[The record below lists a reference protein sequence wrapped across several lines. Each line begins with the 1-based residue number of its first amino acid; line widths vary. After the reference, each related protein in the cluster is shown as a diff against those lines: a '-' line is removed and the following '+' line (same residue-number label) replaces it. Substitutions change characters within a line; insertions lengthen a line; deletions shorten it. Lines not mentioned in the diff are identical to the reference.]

1 MGVQFGDAAAWAMV
15 FARPVP
21 YFPIMTI
28 SAGATRQIIEDV
40 YEEALILADE
50 VRAAFD
56 SRTDP
61 APHDMEEGVKIAL
74 SVEGLRTTTR
84 LMHLLAWLLNQRAY
98 LDGELSD
105 SQLRQH
111 GGLPGERPALPGMTR
126 RLDPHT
132 QDLIRQSVEL
142 YRRVERLD
150 RDWRAKAD
158 ETESPV
164 GAMQGR
170 LERAFAG

>member
-1 MGVQFGDAAAWAMV
+1 MAIIGI
-15 FARPVP
+15 RPYLP
-21 YFPIMTI
+21 RMTI

-40 YEEALILADE
+40 YHEALILADE
-50 VRAAFD
+50 VRATFD
-56 SRTDP
+56 SRADRLP
-61 APHDMEEGVKIAL
+61 QDMEEGVKVAL

-105 SQLRQH
+105 MQWRQH
-111 GGLPGERPALPGMTR
+111 GGLPSERPALPGMMR

-132 QDLIRQSVEL
+132 QDLIRQSVDL

-150 RDWRAKAD
+150 RDWRARSEAV
-158 ETESPV
+158 ESPV

-170 LERAFAG
+170 LEKAFAG

>member
-1 MGVQFGDAAAWAMV
+1 
-15 FARPVP
+15 
-21 YFPIMTI
+21 MTI

-40 YEEALILADE
+40 YQEALILADE
-50 VRAAFD
+50 VRATFD
-56 SRTDP
+56 SRTSP
-61 APHDMEEGVKIAL
+61 IPQDMDEGVKVAL

-105 SQLRQH
+105 MQLRQH
-111 GGLPGERPALPGMTR
+111 GGLPSERPALPGMMR

-132 QDLIRQSVEL
+132 QDLIRQSVDL
-142 YRRVERLD
+142 YKRVERLD
-150 RDWRAKAD
+150 RDWRARTA
-158 ETESPV
+158 TAESPV

>member
-1 MGVQFGDAAAWAMV
+1 MAIIGV
-15 FARPVP
+15 RP
-21 YFPIMTI
+21 YLLRMTI

-40 YEEALILADE
+40 YQEALILADE

-56 SRTDP
+56 SRTNRMPQDL
-61 APHDMEEGVKIAL
+61 EEGVKVAL

-98 LDGELSD
+98 LDGELND
-105 SQLRQH
+105 TQIRQH
-111 GGLPGERPALPGMTR
+111 GGLPGERPALPGMMR

-142 YRRVERLD
+142 YERVERLD
-150 RDWRAKAD
+150 RDWRSQAG
-158 ETESPV
+158 TTQSPV

-170 LERAFAG
+170 LAEAFAR